1 VPEYQEDDGPVCSLC
16 ERRVYK
22 LAKSKP
28 ATCRQCKSRIIT
40 EYWEVTVTNAD
51 SYPLQNHEAT
61 RREKTLLFMCARK
74 SGLSEK
80 LADNHFDKLLKA
92 VQLCET

>member
-28 ATCRQCKSRIIT
+28 ATCRQCVT

-61 RREKTLLFMCARK
+61 RREKTLL
-74 SGLSEK
+74 LSEK

-92 VQLCET
+92 VTLRNVSDCLWCFTYFL